1 MISFP
6 LFKQTSKSNGLIW
19 GVLTAVTTILL
30 VQFAA
35 LEMTQSLLFLIYYGV
50 MAMLLPAVFILI
62 SSNKLFASQVDRGSM
77 AYVLS
82 TPTRRGKV
90 AMTQLAFS
98 ALTIIFMFVITT
110 AAHIAVNANHPL
122 SLELAGSG
130 AGIVGLTGDLTSEM
144 IMKVNLSAM
153 LVCLAMSGICYM
165 FSAIFNQSKYS
176 LGFSG
181 TFVGVSVLANMMAM
195 FGSLGVD
202 ALENFKYVSICT
214 LYDYKSILMGGDDW
228 VVKGLVALVIAV
240 VSYIVGSVWFCKKDL
255 PL

>member
-6 LFKQTSKSNGLIW
+6 LFKQTAKANGLIW
-19 GVLTAVTTILL
+19 IVLTAVTAILL
-30 VQFAA
+30 VQFAV
-35 LEMTQSLLFLIYYGV
+35 LEMTQYLLFLIFYGV

-82 TPTRRGKV
+82 TPTRRSKV
-90 AMTQLAFS
+90 AMTQMVFS
-98 ALTIIFMFVITT
+98 VLTIVLMFAITT
-110 AAHIAVNANHPL
+110 IAHIAVNTNSPL

-130 AGIVGLTGDLTSEM
+130 AGITGLTGDLTTEM
-144 IMKVNLSAM
+144 IVKVNLSAIV
-153 LVCLAMSGICYM
+153 VCLAMSGVCYM

-195 FGSLGVD
+195 FGSLGVE

-214 LYDYKSILMGGDDW
+214 LYDYQSILTGGDDW
-228 VVKGLVALVIAV
+228 IVKGAVALAIAV
-240 VSYIVGSVWFCKKDL
+240 VTYFVGSVWFCKKDL

>member
-1 MISFP
+1 MFSFP
-6 LFKQTSKSNGLIW
+6 LFKQTVKANGLIW
-19 GVLTAVTTILL
+19 VVLTAVTAILL
-30 VQFAA
+30 VQFAV
-35 LEMTQSLLFLIYYGV
+35 LEMTQNLLFLIFYGV

-82 TPTRRGKV
+82 TPIRRSKV
-90 AMTQLAFS
+90 ALTQMAFS
-98 ALTIIFMFVITT
+98 VLTIALMFVITT
-110 AAHIAVNANHPL
+110 IAHIAVNANDPL

-130 AGIVGLTGDLTSEM
+130 AGITGLTGDLTTEM
-144 IMKVNLSAM
+144 IVKVNLSAM
-153 LVCLAMSGICYM
+153 VVCLAMSGVCYM

-181 TFVGVSVLANMMAM
+181 TFVGVSVLANMLAM
-195 FGSLGVD
+195 FGSLGVE

-214 LYDYKSILMGGDDW
+214 LYDYQSILTGGDDW
-228 VVKGLVALVIAV
+228 IIKGAVALAIAV
-240 VSYIVGSVWFCKKDL
+240 VTYVVGSVWFCKKDL

>member
-6 LFKQTSKSNGLIW
+6 LFKQTLKSNGLIW
-19 GVLTAVTTILL
+19 GVFTAVTTILL
-30 VQFAA
+30 IQFAA
-35 LEMTQSLLFLIYYGV
+35 MEMTQFLLFLIFYGIL
-50 MAMLLPAVFILI
+50 AMLLPGVYILI

-82 TPTRRGKV
+82 TPTRRRTV
-90 AMTQLAFS
+90 AITQLIFS
-98 ALTIIFMFVITT
+98 VGTVAVMFLITMVV
-110 AAHIAVNANHPL
+110 HILVNEYSPL
-122 SLELAGSG
+122 SLEMVGMNV
-130 AGIVGLTGDLTSEM
+130 GIQGLTGSLTAGM
-144 IMKVNLSAM
+144 IAKVNLSAM
-153 LVCLAMSGICYM
+153 VVCLAIAGVCYM
-165 FSAIFNQSKYS
+165 FSGIFNQSKYS
-176 LGFSG
+176 IGFSG

-228 VVKGLVALVIAV
+228 IVKSIVAIAIAV
-240 VSYIVGSVWFCKKDL
+240 VGYAIGSICFCKKDL

>member
-6 LFKQTSKSNGLIW
+6 LFKQTTKTNGLIW
-19 GVLTAVTTILL
+19 IVLTAVTAILL
-30 VQFAA
+30 AQFAV
-35 LEMTQSLLFLIYYGV
+35 LEMTQYLLFLIFYGV

-82 TPTRRGKV
+82 TPTRRSKV
-90 AMTQLAFS
+90 AITQMMFS
-98 ALTIIFMFVITT
+98 ILTIVLMFTITT
-110 AAHIAVNANHPL
+110 VVHIAVNTNSPL

-130 AGIVGLTGDLTSEM
+130 AGITGLTGDLTSEM
-144 IMKVNLSAM
+144 IVKVNLSAM

-228 VVKGLVALVIAV
+228 IVKGIVALAIAL